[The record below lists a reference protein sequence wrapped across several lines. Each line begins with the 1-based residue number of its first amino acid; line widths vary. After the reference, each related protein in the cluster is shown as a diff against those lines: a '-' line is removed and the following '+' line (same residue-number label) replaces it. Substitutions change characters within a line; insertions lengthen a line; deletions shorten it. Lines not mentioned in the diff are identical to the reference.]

1 MANKNT
7 TFSFRSF
14 LIFIFIFLMGGIAS
28 AQTQPKVQKNGKL
41 KAKKHQSLDHH
52 TKVEKMKKHHNIQW
66 NHHSKQ
72 ENQAFSKKKKKKK

>member
-1 MANKNT
+1 MANKNK
-7 TFSFRSF
+7 TFTFRSF

-52 TKVEKMKKHHNIQW
+52 TKV
-66 NHHSKQ
+66 
-72 ENQAFSKKKKKKK
+72 